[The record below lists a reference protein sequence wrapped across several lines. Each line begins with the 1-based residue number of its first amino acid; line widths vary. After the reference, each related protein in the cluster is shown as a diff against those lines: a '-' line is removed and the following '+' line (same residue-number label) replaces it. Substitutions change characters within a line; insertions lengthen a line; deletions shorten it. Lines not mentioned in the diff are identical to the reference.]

1 MKKSEIKLI
10 SLEIISIFL
19 LIMNIFTK
27 YFINQYIIIII
38 LLLMFTISLFISS
51 FEKEKILDKKSIIK
65 NTLIYTISYLILIY
79 GMGIFTGYIK
89 TSYSLTLVGIIK
101 NIFPVIILI
110 LIEELLRY
118 HICKKAE
125 NKKIIIIL
133 SILSFVLIDISLS
146 IDLYN
151 FNDKSKIIELI
162 TITILP
168 SIFKNIM
175 LSFFSY
181 KYGYKVCIVYQ
192 LITNIYLYI
201 MPIFPN
207 LSIYLESILKILLPI
222 FVGTLIYLRFKK
234 ITIKSFRNNSRLLKI
249 ITGIIIVMT
258 IITIVL
264 YSNLFPYTIAVIG
277 SGSMNPNLKRGDM
290 ILIDKTY
297 HEKTNK
303 LKVGQVL
310 VFKIKD
316 TIYTH
321 RIVKID
327 KINGKYS
334 ILTKGDRKGQAIDT
348 WTVTEDDII
357 GITKLK
363 IPMIGYPSVWLK
375 DILEG

>member
-1 MKKSEIKLI
+1 
-10 SLEIISIFL
+10 
-19 LIMNIFTK
+19 
-27 YFINQYIIIII
+27 
-38 LLLMFTISLFISS
+38 MFTISLFISS